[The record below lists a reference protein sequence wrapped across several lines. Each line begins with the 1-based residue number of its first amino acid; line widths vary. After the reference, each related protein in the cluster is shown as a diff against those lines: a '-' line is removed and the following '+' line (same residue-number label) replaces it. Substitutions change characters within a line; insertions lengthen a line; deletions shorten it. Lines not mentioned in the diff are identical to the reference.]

1 MSRVALV
8 AGPDPGHLFPLL
20 AVADALVVDGH
31 DVLVVTG
38 EDRRDDVEGGGLPYG
53 RLPLEWP
60 DERHADLG
68 YRLWELGGRLAP
80 ATADVLG
87 GWGPDLVVVDT
98 LTQSG
103 AMAAELLGLP
113 WVEVVPHHLPDP
125 DPAIPPVGLGR
136 LPRHGLVGPLRRFD
150 DARLRDLQAVSLAG
164 GAAHRERVRRGLGL
178 SGDGRPT
185 LRLVASL
192 PSLEYPRSRWP
203 ADTHLVGPLGWEP
216 PWPPLEP
223 PLGDEP
229 LVVVADSS
237 ASTVPWQLGAFA
249 LEALEGVSVRVAVVT
264 RGDPTPW
271 PSRCV
276 VGWGPHGPL
285 LDRAAVAITPGG
297 AGVLGKAFTRG
308 VPVVA
313 VPVQGDQQEA
323 AARVVH
329 AGAGRRV
336 AWWQRWSHRWLRTA
350 VVTVLADPAHRRAA
364 QRLAAEAAGVG
375 PSRAAELVTAVAA
388 GRRPVASGPQR

>member
-8 AGPDPGHLFPLL
+8 AGPDPGHLFPVV
-20 AVADALVVDGH
+20 AVARSLVDAGDEVVVLTGGERLA
-31 DVLVVTG
+31 DVA
-38 EDRRDDVEGGGLPYG
+38 EAGLKAEE
-53 RLPLEWP
+53 LPLEWP
-60 DERHADLG
+60 DDRHADIG
-68 YRLWELGGRLAP
+68 YRLWELAGRLAP
-80 ATADVLG
+80 ATADVLARHR
-87 GWGPDLVVVDT
+87 PDVVVVDT

-103 AMAAELLGLP
+103 AMAAEMLGVA

-136 LPRHGLVGPLRRFD
+136 LPARSRLRRGND
-150 DARLRDLQAVSLAG
+150 RRVRSLQERALAG
-164 GAAHRERVRRGLGL
+164 GRAHRDRVREDLGL
-178 SGDGRPT
+178 EGEGRAA

-203 ADTHLVGPLGWEP
+203 ADTHLVGPLGWDP

-223 PLGDEP
+223 PMGTEP

-237 ASTVPWQLGAFA
+237 ASTVPWQLGALALAA
-249 LEALEGVSVRVAVVT
+249 LEHLPIRIAVVSKAEL
-264 RGDPTPW
+264 DPW

-285 LDRAAVAITPGG
+285 LDEAALAITPGG
-297 AGVLGKAFTRG
+297 AGVLGKAFARG

-313 VPVQGDQQEA
+313 VPVHGDQIES

-329 AGAGRRV
+329 AGAGRRIRR
-336 AWWQRWSHRWLRTA
+336 WQRTRTWLRTT
-350 VVTVLADPAHRRAA
+350 VSTVLGDPTYRHGAE
-364 QRLAAEAAGVG
+364 RLAAEAAALGPDHAAALVG
-375 PSRAAELVTAVAA
+375 AVAA
-388 GRRPVASGPQR
+388 GRRPVASGPLR

>member
-1 MSRVALV
+1 MSRIALV

-20 AVADALVVDGH
+20 ALADALVTGGH
-31 DVLVVTG
+31 DPVVVTG
-38 EDRRDDVEGGGLPYG
+38 EGRRGDVEAGRHRWA

-60 DERHADLG
+60 DDAHADLG

-80 ATADVLG
+80 ATADVLREVG
-87 GWGPDLVVVDT
+87 AGVVVVDT

-103 AMAAELLGLP
+103 AMAAELAGLP

-125 DPAIPPVGLGR
+125 DEAIPPVGLGR
-136 LPRHGLVGPLRRFD
+136 LPGGGPLRRFD
-150 DARLRDLQAVSLAG
+150 DRRLRSLQQVSLSG
-164 GAAHRERVRRGLGL
+164 GSAHRDRVRRRLGL
-178 SGDGRPT
+178 LGDGRPF

-216 PWPPLEP
+216 PWEPLEP
-223 PLGDEP
+223 PMGREP

-237 ASTVPWQLGAFA
+237 ASTVPWQLGQLA
-249 LEALEGVSVRVAVVT
+249 LDALRHTGVRIAVVS
-264 RGDPTPW
+264 RGDLAPW

-276 VGWGPHGPL
+276 VGWGPHGSL
-285 LDRAAVAITPGG
+285 LDQAALAVTPGG
-297 AGVLGKAFTRG
+297 AGVLGKAFSRG

-313 VPVQGDQQEA
+313 VPVHGDQTES

-336 AWWQRWSHRWLRTA
+336 RWWQRSPRSLRTA
-350 VVTVLADPAHRRAA
+350 VLTVLADDRYRRGAA
-364 QRLAAEAAGVG
+364 RLAGEAAELG
-375 PSRAAELVTAVAA
+375 PRRAAELVDAVAE
-388 GRRPVASGPQR
+388 GRRPLALGPRR

>member
-8 AGPDPGHLFPLL
+8 SGPDPGHLFPLL
-20 AVADALVVDGH
+20 AVADALVARGH
-31 DVLVVTG
+31 DVVVVTG
-38 EDRRDDVEGGGLPYG
+38 EDRRGDVEGGGHAYR

-60 DERHADLG
+60 DDNHADLG

-80 ATADVLG
+80 ATADVLRG
-87 GWGPDLVVVDT
+87 VAPDVVVVDT

-103 AMAAELLGLP
+103 AMAAELLEVP
-113 WVEVVPHHLPDP
+113 WVEVIPHHLPDP
-125 DPAIPPVGLGR
+125 DEALPPVGLGR
-136 LPRHGLVGPLRRFD
+136 LPGGGPLRRFD
-150 DARLRDLQAVSLAG
+150 DRRLRTLQSLSLTG
-164 GAAHRERVRRGLGL
+164 GSIHRDRVRRRLGL
-178 SGDGRPT
+178 VGDGRPV

-192 PSLEYPRSRWP
+192 PALEYPRSRWP

-216 PWPPLEP
+216 PWEPLAPPV
-223 PLGDEP
+223 GREP

-249 LEALEGVSVRVAVVT
+249 LDALRHTGVRLAVVS
-264 RGDPTPW
+264 RGDLAPW

-285 LDRAAVAITPGG
+285 LDEAAVAITPGG
-297 AGVLGKAFTRG
+297 AGVLGKAFLRG

-313 VPVQGDQQEA
+313 VPVHGDQVES

-336 AWWQRWSHRWLRTA
+336 RWWQRTPTWLRTA
-350 VVTVLADPAHRRAA
+350 VLAVLADDRYRHAA
-364 QRLAAEAAGVG
+364 RHLASEAATLG
-375 PSRAAELVTAVAA
+375 PPRAAELVEAVVA
-388 GRRPVASGPQR
+388 GRRPLALGPRR

>member
-1 MSRVALV
+1 MTRVALV

-20 AVADALVVDGH
+20 AVADALSDRGSEVVI
-31 DVLVVTG
+31 VTG
-38 EDRRDDVEGGGLPYG
+38 EDRRGDVEGGGHPYR

-60 DERHADLG
+60 DDNHADLG

-80 ATADVLG
+80 ATADVLANVR
-87 GWGPDLVVVDT
+87 PDVVVVDT

-103 AMAAELLGLP
+103 AMAAELLDLP

-125 DPAIPPVGLGR
+125 DAAIPPVGLGR
-136 LPRHGLVGPLRRFD
+136 LPAGGPLRRFD
-150 DARLRDLQAVSLAG
+150 DRRLRTLQSVSLAG
-164 GAAHRERVRRGLGL
+164 GATHRDRVRRRLGL
-178 SGDGRPT
+178 RGDGRPA

-216 PWPPLEP
+216 PWEPLAPPM
-223 PLGDEP
+223 GCEP

-237 ASTVPWQLGAFA
+237 ASTVPWQLGGFA
-249 LEALEGVSVRVAVVT
+249 LDALRNTGVRIAVVS
-264 RGDPTPW
+264 RGDLTPW

-285 LDRAAVAITPGG
+285 LDEAALAITPGG
-297 AGVLGKAFTRG
+297 AGVLGKAFLRG

-313 VPVQGDQQEA
+313 VPVHGDQVES

-336 AWWQRWSHRWLRTA
+336 RWWQRRPGWLRA
-350 VVTVLADPAHRRAA
+350 SVLAVLSDDRYSRAA
-364 QRLAAEAAGVG
+364 QHLADEASALG
-375 PSRAAELVTAVAA
+375 PARAAELVEAVAA
-388 GRRPVASGPQR
+388 GRRPLALGPRR